1 MSSGGRAR
9 GRKRKVDEDDVQATT
24 SGSTSGSVA
33 DDDDAR
39 PATAGG
45 AAGEP
50 AAGSNA
56 SGAAVASVLAH
67 HVYGGARPGSLRN
80 VYVRVTYTDG
90 TRSDGFVPSETLG
103 PENRA
108 LLDYMSRRKEGA
120 KIIKYLPE
128 ECQRLV
134 HRRTD

>member
-1 MSSGGRAR
+1 M
-9 GRKRKVDEDDVQATT
+9 QATT

-39 PATAGG
+39 PAAPVAPRASRRRAAMRAAPQSLRYLRIMCTAVR
-45 AAGEP
+45 A
-50 AAGSNA
+50 
-56 SGAAVASVLAH
+56 
-67 HVYGGARPGSLRN
+67 GSLRN

>member
-1 MSSGGRAR
+1 M
-9 GRKRKVDEDDVQATT
+9 QATT
-24 SGSTSGSVA
+24 SGSTSGSVV
-33 DDDDAR
+33 DDDDDDANAR

-128 ECQRLV
+128 ESQRLV
-134 HRRTD
+134 RRRTE